1 MRKYLRFVS
10 QSVLGMLGLSVYI
23 LADTFFIANYIGAD
37 GLASLN
43 LALPIYGII
52 NGTGL
57 LIGIGGG
64 VRYTLRH
71 TRGDENADSVFT
83 ASLLMGA
90 VLSFIY
96 VLCGVFG
103 AEHLA
108 RLLGASGTVLQP
120 TTVYLKVCCLFSPFF
135 ILNNILTTFTRNDD
149 APGRAMAAMLTGS
162 FANIMM
168 DWYMVCVLNAGMLG
182 AVLATGMSPIFG
194 VAICLTRKRGYHIG
208 KHRIFEEIPKIS
220 AAGFSAFIG
229 EFSSTVVILIFNYLL
244 LSLAGSTGV
253 AAYGIIANVALVATA
268 VLTGAAQGVQPLIS
282 IAFAEHDRR
291 TLTKQTRR
299 GVVIIAREAKRLTG
313 MVEELLEFTRM
324 QDGRFTLH
332 VETADVLAE
341 FEDTVF
347 MYGNRLKQEG
357 ICLHYD
363 GCDEEIP
370 EIPCDVARMRQVFLN
385 ILDNAA
391 KHGGEGKRIDAS
403 IAHEGTSVVIRIR
416 DYGPGIPEEELPRV
430 KLKFYKGS
438 SKARGSG
445 IGLAVCEEIVT
456 MHGGMLTLENAEGG
470 GTLVTISIPTGEE

>member
-71 TRGDENADSVFT
+71 TRGNENADSVFT

-299 GVVIIAREAKRLTG
+299 GVVTA
-313 MVEELLEFTRM
+313 VLLGALFTVGALLFP
-324 QDGRFTLH
+324 QQ
-332 VETADVLAE
+332 VTA
-341 FEDTVF
+341 VF
-347 MYGNRLKQEG
+347 
-357 ICLHYD
+357 
-363 GCDEEIP
+363 
-370 EIPCDVARMRQVFLN
+370 
-385 ILDNAA
+385 
-391 KHGGEGKRIDAS
+391 S
-403 IAHEGTSVVIRIR
+403 
-416 DYGPGIPEEELPRV
+416 
-430 KLKFYKGS
+430 KGS
-438 SKARGSG
+438 AELTA
-445 IGLAVCEEIVT
+445 LAVPGPDVVLLKLSCERRESAAYRAVC
-456 MHGGMLTLENAEGG
+456 GG
-470 GTLVTISIPTGEE
+470 GAQPGRGCFISFARRDLSCAVCGGACKYIRADGLVACRADGGGAFSALRALSFIPRKEKRKNSFAGGIKRGIIF

>member
-135 ILNNILTTFTRNDD
+135 ILNNILTAFTRNDD

-162 FANIMM
+162 FANIVM

-182 AVLATGMSPIFG
+182 AVFATGMSPIFG
-194 VAICLTRKRGYHIG
+194 VAICLTRNRGYHIG

-229 EFSSTVVILIFNYLL
+229 EFSSTVVILVFNYLL

-282 IAFAEHDRR
+282 IAFAEQDRR

-299 GVVIIAREAKRLTG
+299 GVVTAVLLGALFTVGALLFPQQVTAVFSKGSAELTALAVPGLMLYFLNYLVSGVNLLLIARFAAAERSRDAAVLSLLRGVILVVPCAVVLANIFGLTG
-313 MVEELLEFTRM
+313 LW
-324 QDGRFTLH
+324 
-332 VETADVLAE
+332 
-341 FEDTVF
+341 
-347 MYGNRLKQEG
+347 
-357 ICLHYD
+357 
-363 GCDEEIP
+363 
-370 EIPCDVARMRQVFLN
+370 
-385 ILDNAA
+385 
-391 KHGGEGKRIDAS
+391 
-403 IAHEGTSVVIRIR
+403 
-416 DYGPGIPEEELPRV
+416 
-430 KLKFYKGS
+430 
-438 SKARGSG
+438 
-445 IGLAVCEEIVT
+445 LAVPT
-456 MHGGMLTLENAEGG
+456 AEVLSLLCGIYLLDREKKSEK
-470 GTLVTISIPTGEE
+470 TALQAA

>member
-135 ILNNILTTFTRNDD
+135 ILNNILTAFTRNDD

-162 FANIMM
+162 FANIVM

-253 AAYGIIANVALVATA
+253 AAYGIIANVARRCDGGFTGRAVYRGRFALPAAGDGGIQQGQRGADGACRAGPDAVLLKLSCERRESAAYRAVCGGGAQPGRGCFISFARRDLSCAMCGGACKYIRADGLVAC
-268 VLTGAAQGVQPLIS
+268 
-282 IAFAEHDRR
+282 R
-291 TLTKQTRR
+291 
-299 GVVIIAREAKRLTG
+299 
-313 MVEELLEFTRM
+313 
-324 QDGRFTLH
+324 
-332 VETADVLAE
+332 AD
-341 FEDTVF
+341 
-347 MYGNRLKQEG
+347 
-357 ICLHYD
+357 
-363 GCDEEIP
+363 
-370 EIPCDVARMRQVFLN
+370 
-385 ILDNAA
+385 
-391 KHGGEGKRIDAS
+391 
-403 IAHEGTSVVIRIR
+403 
-416 DYGPGIPEEELPRV
+416 
-430 KLKFYKGS
+430 
-438 SKARGSG
+438 
-445 IGLAVCEEIVT
+445 
-456 MHGGMLTLENAEGG
+456 GG
-470 GTLVTISIPTGEE
+470 GAFSALRALSFIPRKEKRKNSFAGGIKRGIIF

>member
-10 QSVLGMLGLSVYI
+10 QSVLGMLGFSVYI

-291 TLTKQTRR
+291 TLTKQTRHGVVTAVLLGALFTVGTLLFPQQVTAVFSKGSAELTALAVPGLMLYFLNYLVSGVNLLLIARFAAAERSRDAAVLSLLR
-299 GVVIIAREAKRLTG
+299 GVILVVPCAVVLANIFGLTG
-313 MVEELLEFTRM
+313 LW
-324 QDGRFTLH
+324 
-332 VETADVLAE
+332 
-341 FEDTVF
+341 
-347 MYGNRLKQEG
+347 
-357 ICLHYD
+357 
-363 GCDEEIP
+363 
-370 EIPCDVARMRQVFLN
+370 
-385 ILDNAA
+385 
-391 KHGGEGKRIDAS
+391 
-403 IAHEGTSVVIRIR
+403 
-416 DYGPGIPEEELPRV
+416 
-430 KLKFYKGS
+430 
-438 SKARGSG
+438 
-445 IGLAVCEEIVT
+445 LAVPT
-456 MHGGMLTLENAEGG
+456 AEVLSLLCGLYLLYREKKSEK
-470 GTLVTISIPTGEE
+470 TALQAV

>member
-90 VLSFIY
+90 VLSFVY

-162 FANIMM
+162 FANIVM

-182 AVLATGMSPIFG
+182 AVLATSMSPIFG

-208 KHRIFEEIPKIS
+208 KHHIFEEIPKIS

-229 EFSSTVVILIFNYLL
+229 EFSSTVVILVFNYLL

-253 AAYGIIANVALVATA
+253 AAYSIIANVALVATA

-282 IAFAEHDRR
+282 IAFAEYDRR

-299 GVVIIAREAKRLTG
+299 GVVTAVLLGALFTLSALLFPEQVTAVFSKGSAELTALAVPGLMLYFLNYLVSGVNLLLIARFAAAERSRDAAVLSLLRGVILVVPCAVVLANIFGLTG
-313 MVEELLEFTRM
+313 LW
-324 QDGRFTLH
+324 
-332 VETADVLAE
+332 
-341 FEDTVF
+341 
-347 MYGNRLKQEG
+347 
-357 ICLHYD
+357 
-363 GCDEEIP
+363 
-370 EIPCDVARMRQVFLN
+370 
-385 ILDNAA
+385 
-391 KHGGEGKRIDAS
+391 
-403 IAHEGTSVVIRIR
+403 
-416 DYGPGIPEEELPRV
+416 
-430 KLKFYKGS
+430 
-438 SKARGSG
+438 
-445 IGLAVCEEIVT
+445 LAVPT
-456 MHGGMLTLENAEGG
+456 AEVLSLLCGLYLLYREKKSEK
-470 GTLVTISIPTGEE
+470 TALQAA

>member
-43 LALPIYGII
+43 LALPIYGVI

-90 VLSFIY
+90 VLSFVY

-103 AEHLA
+103 AEQLA
-108 RLLGASGTVLQP
+108 KLLGASGTVLQP

-135 ILNNILTTFTRNDD
+135 ILNNILTAFTRNDD

-162 FANIMM
+162 FANIVM

-229 EFSSTVVILIFNYLL
+229 EFSSTVVILVFNYLL

-282 IAFAEHDRR
+282 IAFAE
-291 TLTKQTRR
+291 
-299 GVVIIAREAKRLTG
+299 
-313 MVEELLEFTRM
+313 
-324 QDGRFTLH
+324 
-332 VETADVLAE
+332 
-341 FEDTVF
+341 
-347 MYGNRLKQEG
+347 
-357 ICLHYD
+357 
-363 GCDEEIP
+363 
-370 EIPCDVARMRQVFLN
+370 
-385 ILDNAA
+385 
-391 KHGGEGKRIDAS
+391 
-403 IAHEGTSVVIRIR
+403 
-416 DYGPGIPEEELPRV
+416 
-430 KLKFYKGS
+430 
-438 SKARGSG
+438 
-445 IGLAVCEEIVT
+445 
-456 MHGGMLTLENAEGG
+456 
-470 GTLVTISIPTGEE
+470 

>member
-90 VLSFIY
+90 VLSFVY

-135 ILNNILTTFTRNDD
+135 ILNNILTAFTRNDD

-162 FANIMM
+162 FANIVM

-244 LSLAGSTGV
+244 LSL
-253 AAYGIIANVALVATA
+253 
-268 VLTGAAQGVQPLIS
+268 S

-291 TLTKQTRR
+291 TLTKQTRHGVVTAVLLGALFTVGTLLFPQQVTAVFSKGSAELTALAVPGLMLYFLNYLVSGVNLLLIARFAAAERSRDAAVLSLLR
-299 GVVIIAREAKRLTG
+299 GVILVVPCAVVLANIFGLTG
-313 MVEELLEFTRM
+313 LW
-324 QDGRFTLH
+324 
-332 VETADVLAE
+332 
-341 FEDTVF
+341 
-347 MYGNRLKQEG
+347 
-357 ICLHYD
+357 
-363 GCDEEIP
+363 
-370 EIPCDVARMRQVFLN
+370 
-385 ILDNAA
+385 
-391 KHGGEGKRIDAS
+391 
-403 IAHEGTSVVIRIR
+403 
-416 DYGPGIPEEELPRV
+416 
-430 KLKFYKGS
+430 
-438 SKARGSG
+438 
-445 IGLAVCEEIVT
+445 LAVPT
-456 MHGGMLTLENAEGG
+456 AEVLPLLCGLYLLYREKKSEK
-470 GTLVTISIPTGEE
+470 TALQAA

>member
-23 LADTFFIANYIGAD
+23 LADTFFIANFIGAD

-135 ILNNILTTFTRNDD
+135 ILNNILTAFTRNDD
-149 APGRAMAAMLTGS
+149 APGRAMAAMLPGS
-162 FANIMM
+162 FGNIVM

-182 AVLATGMSPIFG
+182 AVLATGM
-194 VAICLTRKRGYHIG
+194 TRKRGYHIG

-282 IAFAEHDRR
+282 IAFAEQDRR

-299 GVVIIAREAKRLTG
+299 GVVTAVLLGALFTVGALLFPQQVTAVFSKGSAELTALAVPGLMLYFLNYLVSGVNLLLIARFAAAERSRDAAVLSLLRGVILVVPCAVVLAIIFGLTG
-313 MVEELLEFTRM
+313 LW
-324 QDGRFTLH
+324 
-332 VETADVLAE
+332 
-341 FEDTVF
+341 
-347 MYGNRLKQEG
+347 
-357 ICLHYD
+357 
-363 GCDEEIP
+363 
-370 EIPCDVARMRQVFLN
+370 
-385 ILDNAA
+385 
-391 KHGGEGKRIDAS
+391 
-403 IAHEGTSVVIRIR
+403 
-416 DYGPGIPEEELPRV
+416 
-430 KLKFYKGS
+430 
-438 SKARGSG
+438 
-445 IGLAVCEEIVT
+445 LAVPT
-456 MHGGMLTLENAEGG
+456 AEVLSLLCGLYLLYREKKSEK
-470 GTLVTISIPTGEE
+470 TALQAV

>member
-299 GVVIIAREAKRLTG
+299 GVVTAVFSKGSAELTALAVPGLMLYFLNYLVSGVNLLLIARFAAAERSRDAAVLSLLRGVILVVPCAVVLANIFGLTG
-313 MVEELLEFTRM
+313 LW
-324 QDGRFTLH
+324 
-332 VETADVLAE
+332 
-341 FEDTVF
+341 
-347 MYGNRLKQEG
+347 
-357 ICLHYD
+357 
-363 GCDEEIP
+363 
-370 EIPCDVARMRQVFLN
+370 
-385 ILDNAA
+385 
-391 KHGGEGKRIDAS
+391 
-403 IAHEGTSVVIRIR
+403 
-416 DYGPGIPEEELPRV
+416 
-430 KLKFYKGS
+430 
-438 SKARGSG
+438 
-445 IGLAVCEEIVT
+445 LAVPT
-456 MHGGMLTLENAEGG
+456 AEVLSLLCGLYLLYREKKSEK
-470 GTLVTISIPTGEE
+470 TALQAV

>member
-135 ILNNILTTFTRNDD
+135 ILNNILTAFTRNDD
-149 APGRAMAAMLTGS
+149 APGRTMAAMLTGS
-162 FANIMM
+162 FANIVM
-168 DWYMVCVLNAGMLG
+168 DWYMVCVLNAG
-182 AVLATGMSPIFG
+182 
-194 VAICLTRKRGYHIG
+194 ICLTRKRGYHIG

-282 IAFAEHDRR
+282 IAFAEQDRR
-291 TLTKQTRR
+291 TLTQQTRR
-299 GVVIIAREAKRLTG
+299 GVVTAVLLGALFTVGALLFPQQVTAVFSKGSAELTALAVPGLMLYFLNYLVSGVNLLLIARFAAAERSRDAAVLSLLRGVILVVPCAVVLANIFGLTG
-313 MVEELLEFTRM
+313 LW
-324 QDGRFTLH
+324 
-332 VETADVLAE
+332 
-341 FEDTVF
+341 
-347 MYGNRLKQEG
+347 
-357 ICLHYD
+357 
-363 GCDEEIP
+363 
-370 EIPCDVARMRQVFLN
+370 
-385 ILDNAA
+385 
-391 KHGGEGKRIDAS
+391 
-403 IAHEGTSVVIRIR
+403 
-416 DYGPGIPEEELPRV
+416 
-430 KLKFYKGS
+430 
-438 SKARGSG
+438 
-445 IGLAVCEEIVT
+445 LAVPT
-456 MHGGMLTLENAEGG
+456 AEVLSLLCGLYLLYREKKSEK
-470 GTLVTISIPTGEE
+470 TALQAV

>member
-90 VLSFIY
+90 VLSFVY

-135 ILNNILTTFTRNDD
+135 ILNNILTAFTRNDD

-162 FANIMM
+162 FANIVM

-182 AVLATGMSPIFG
+182 AVLATGMSLIFG
-194 VAICLTRKRGYHIG
+194 VAICLTRKRGYRIG
-208 KHRIFEEIPKIS
+208 QHRIFEEIPKIS

-299 GVVIIAREAKRLTG
+299 GVVTAVLLGALFTVGTLLFPQQVTAVFSKGSAELTALAVPGLMLYFLNYLVSGVNLLLIARFAAAERSRDAAVLSLLRGVILVVPCAVVLANIFGLTG
-313 MVEELLEFTRM
+313 LW
-324 QDGRFTLH
+324 
-332 VETADVLAE
+332 
-341 FEDTVF
+341 
-347 MYGNRLKQEG
+347 
-357 ICLHYD
+357 
-363 GCDEEIP
+363 
-370 EIPCDVARMRQVFLN
+370 
-385 ILDNAA
+385 
-391 KHGGEGKRIDAS
+391 
-403 IAHEGTSVVIRIR
+403 
-416 DYGPGIPEEELPRV
+416 
-430 KLKFYKGS
+430 
-438 SKARGSG
+438 
-445 IGLAVCEEIVT
+445 LAVPT
-456 MHGGMLTLENAEGG
+456 AEVLSLFCGLYLLYREKKSEK
-470 GTLVTISIPTGEE
+470 TALQAV

>member
-52 NGTGL
+52 NGTVTGL

-135 ILNNILTTFTRNDD
+135 ILNNILTAFTRNDD

-162 FANIMM
+162 FANIVM

-182 AVLATGMSPIFG
+182 AAGMSPIFG

-282 IAFAEHDRR
+282 IAFAEQDRR

-299 GVVIIAREAKRLTG
+299 GVVMAVLLGALFTVGALLFPQQVTAVFSKGSAELTALAVPGLMLYFLNYLVSGVNLLLIARFAAAERSRDAAVLSLLRGVILVVPCAVVLANIFGLTG
-313 MVEELLEFTRM
+313 LW
-324 QDGRFTLH
+324 
-332 VETADVLAE
+332 
-341 FEDTVF
+341 
-347 MYGNRLKQEG
+347 
-357 ICLHYD
+357 
-363 GCDEEIP
+363 
-370 EIPCDVARMRQVFLN
+370 
-385 ILDNAA
+385 
-391 KHGGEGKRIDAS
+391 
-403 IAHEGTSVVIRIR
+403 
-416 DYGPGIPEEELPRV
+416 
-430 KLKFYKGS
+430 
-438 SKARGSG
+438 
-445 IGLAVCEEIVT
+445 LAVPT
-456 MHGGMLTLENAEGG
+456 AEVLSLLCGLYLLYREKKSEK
-470 GTLVTISIPTGEE
+470 TALQAA